1 MKYVNS
7 LKYMNSFENA
17 EQLSDISSKRV
28 FELCA
33 LLGRV
38 NVGTNA
44 IYLPSG
50 AAGHATAVMLESVII
65 DAGYKVGRI
74 TAEFGFDSR
83 NTVYLN
89 GAQVSIEDYNTGV
102 AEIKSTLLKASDQ
115 KYLRQEVS
123 YALALLICKMNSCD
137 YVLLEGMSVGECDL
151 ASICAPYEL
160 VIAPVAYSE
169 DCDEAVRPLCDAIK
183 CGVREVISG
192 NQKKAVYDMISRCVS
207 GGVRL
212 NFTSK
217 TSFKTESVSSI
228 GRSFSYGERDGY
240 TVKSASKLVRDC
252 TMLVVESALAM
263 RRKGVKMPWTAIMS
277 GIAHASGMAAFE
289 TLSVSPLAIFDGSST
304 KDEVKLLLSSL
315 DEVFGY
321 ERPQEVSVCIPS
333 SAVGLL
339 SCFESIDVLM
349 TVGGEPVLGEHN
361 VKEHIHIKNIKAAEK
376 QLRSMIRSGKDVLC
390 FGSVAFASELKA
402 ELTKA

>member
-17 EQLSDISSKRV
+17 ENLSDISSKRV
-28 FELCA
+28 FELCT

-74 TAEFGFDSR
+74 TAEFGFESR
-83 NTVYLN
+83 NIVYIN
-89 GAQVSIEDYNTGV
+89 GEQASIDDYNMGV
-102 AEIKSTLLKASDQ
+102 AEIKAALIKATEQ

-123 YALALLICKMNSCD
+123 YALALLICKMNACD
-137 YVLLEGMSVGECDL
+137 YAILEGMSAGEYDL

-160 VIAPVAYSE
+160 IIAPVVYLE
-169 DCDEAVRPLCDAIK
+169 DCDETVKPLCDAIK

-192 NQKKAVYDMISRCVS
+192 NQKKPVYDMISRCVS

-228 GRSFSYGERDGY
+228 GRKFSYGERDGY
-240 TVKSASKLVRDC
+240 TVKSASKLVCDC
-252 TMLVVESALAM
+252 AMLVVESALAM
-263 RRKGVKMPWTAIMS
+263 RRKGFKMPWTAIMS
-277 GIAHASGMAAFE
+277 GIARASGMTAFE
-289 TLSVSPLAIFDGSST
+289 TLSVAPLAIFDGSSE
-304 KDEVKLLLSSL
+304 KEELRLLLSSL

-333 SAVGLL
+333 SAVELL
-339 SCFESIDVLM
+339 SCFESIDVLI
-349 TVGGEPVLGEHN
+349 TVGEELVISEHN
-361 VKEHIHIKNIKAAEK
+361 LKEHIHIKDIKAAEK
-376 QLRSMIRSGKDVLC
+376 QLRSIIRSGKDVLC
-390 FGSVAFASELKA
+390 FGSVAFASELRA
-402 ELTKA
+402 ELSKA